1 MSATQ
6 DSVNNEPVASGVQA
20 LIERLRQEGVDA
32 GRGEAEKLVEEAE
45 SRAKWIVSQAQ
56 EEADRLLA
64 KARETAAR
72 EKTAADEALQVAARD
87 ALLGIKTQ
95 LTQRFTGEV
104 RRLVSDKMKNEALL
118 QQMILEVVGRGR
130 EAIDETAPAQV
141 LLPRDVVGLEDLRR
155 NMDELQEGPLT
166 QFVAAL
172 ATEQVR
178 EGVSFGAAEDKEG
191 GIRIHLKDSELTLDM
206 TDTAVANLLL
216 QHLTPRFRALLE
228 GIVK

>member
-6 DSVNNEPVASGVQA
+6 DTINNEPIASGVQT

-32 GRGEAEKLVEEAE
+32 GRTEAEKLVAEAE

-56 EEADRLLA
+56 EEAEKIVG
-64 KARETAAR
+64 KARETAER

-95 LTQRFTGEV
+95 LTKRFTGEV
-104 RRLVSDKMKNEALL
+104 RRLVSDKMKSEALL
-118 QQMILEVVGRGR
+118 EKMILEILGRGR
-130 EAIDETAPAQV
+130 EAIDETAPAEV

-166 QFVAAL
+166 QFVTAL

-178 EGVSFGAAEDKEG
+178 EGVTFGAAEDNEG

-206 TDTAVANLLL
+206 TDTSVANLLL
-216 QHLTPRFRALLE
+216 EHLTPRFRALLE

>member
-1 MSATQ
+1 MSATT
-6 DSVNNEPVASGVQA
+6 DSINNEPIASGVQA

-32 GRGEAEKLVEEAE
+32 GRSEAEKLVEEAE

-56 EEADRLLA
+56 EEADRLLT
-64 KARETAAR
+64 KARETVER

-87 ALLGIKTQ
+87 ALLGIKSQ

-104 RRLVSDKMKNEALL
+104 RRLVSDEMKNEELL
-118 QQMILEVVGRGR
+118 QKMILEIVGRGR
-130 EAIDETAPAQV
+130 EAIDETAEAEV
-141 LLPRDVVGLEDLRR
+141 LLPRDAVGLEDLRR

-166 QFVAAL
+166 QFVSAL

-178 EGVSFGAAEDKEG
+178 SGVTFGAAEDKEG
-191 GIRIHLKDSELTLDM
+191 GIRIYLKDSELTLDM
-206 TDTAVANLLL
+206 TDTAVANILL